1 MTFAEDLVLD
11 FDPETGNTTGATGTA
26 GSADSVGTAA
36 GLGADID
43 QAMLL
48 VLGALRTLPVTD
60 AVVRGT
66 KYQNWLLAFEA
77 EQLARNKATGAS
89 DRDNERLAGE
99 GRPSTKSETKKR
111 VKRANAVDE
120 NPDLANDLASGE
132 LGPEQVDAIAD
143 AAAKTGGDAACS
155 EELIDEIKHSSPD
168 DANNIAKRWAADHND
183 PGDGDTPADKRNRRQ
198 RRRREATKFRTKD
211 DCSAIL
217 IKGDDESIN
226 EIWND
231 LNTTAR
237 KLWRKDGGRDLP
249 KAKHPRTRKQRLFD
263 AAHQTLTNTNSTN
276 NSGSG
281 KVGLKG
287 SGARI
292 NLWVRLD
299 DFVAGKHNAYFADGS
314 LAPKTVLARYM
325 CTGTIAATVFD
336 KNGEVLHH
344 GREHRY
350 ATPAQIRGLIARDK
364 GCVRCRADIAE
375 CEAHHLIPWTA
386 PDQGETNI
394 EQLALVCTDCHHYIH
409 DTNQTLYRNTK
420 GLWKLRPATPN
431 ETPSHNPPS
440 AENRPNQTTN
450 CTHKV
455 RHE

>member
-1 MTFAEDLVLD
+1 MTFVEDLVLD
-11 FDPETGNTTGATGTA
+11 SDPATG
-26 GSADSVGTAA
+26 GDSAA
-36 GLGADID
+36 GVGADID

-77 EQLARNKATGAS
+77 EQLARNKASGAS
-89 DRDNERLAGE
+89 DRDNERLTGQ

-120 NPDLANDLASGE
+120 NPDLADDLAAGE

-143 AAAKTGGDAACS
+143 ASAKTGGDAACS
-155 EELIDEIKHSSPD
+155 EELIDEIKNSSPD
-168 DANNIAKRWAADHND
+168 DAKNIANKWAAEHND

-198 RRRREATKFRTKD
+198 RRMREVSKFETKD
-211 DCSAIL
+211 GCSAIL

-226 EIWND
+226 EIWTN
-231 LNTTAR
+231 LNAAAK
-237 KLWRKDGGRDLP
+237 KLWRKDGGRDLA

-263 AAHQTLTNTNSTN
+263 AAHHTLTGNSV
-276 NSGSG
+276 SGAGTGSATA
-281 KVGLKG
+281 GLKG

-292 NLWVRLD
+292 NMWVQLD
-299 DFVAGKHNAYFADGS
+299 DFVAGCHNASFADGT
-314 LAPKTVLARYM
+314 LVPKTVLARYM

-336 KNGEVLHH
+336 KSGEVLHH

-364 GCVRCRADIAE
+364 GCVRCRADVSE

-386 PDQGETNI
+386 PGQGQTNI
-394 EQLALVCTDCHHYIH
+394 EELALVCVDCHHFIH
-409 DTNQTLYRNTK
+409 DTNQTLYRNAK
-420 GLWKLRPATPN
+420 GLWTLRPATTS
-431 ETPSHNPPS
+431 ETPAKRRPH
-440 AENRPNQTTN
+440 AESCTTDSTNR
-450 CTHKV
+450 THKV

>member
-11 FDPETGNTTGATGTA
+11 SAPETGDDTGTT
-26 GSADSVGTAA
+26 GTAA

-43 QAMLL
+43 HAMLL
-48 VLGALRTLPVTD
+48 VLGALRTLPVAD
-60 AVVRGT
+60 AVLRGT

-77 EQLARNKATGAS
+77 EQLARNKASGAS

-120 NPDLANDLASGE
+120 NPELATDLASGE
-132 LGPEQVDAIAD
+132 LGPEQVDAVAD
-143 AAAKTGGDAACS
+143 ASAKTGGDAACS

-168 DANNIAKRWAADHND
+168 EANNIAKRWAADHND
-183 PGDGDTPADKRNRRQ
+183 TGDGDTPADKRNRRQ
-198 RRRREATKFRTKD
+198 RRRREVTKFTTKD

-231 LNTTAR
+231 LNAIAR
-237 KLWRKDGGRDLP
+237 KLWRKDGGGDLP
-249 KAKHPRTRKQRLFD
+249 KHKHPRTRKQRLFD
-263 AAHQTLTNTNSTN
+263 AAHQTLTSPNS
-276 NSGSG
+276 SGSG
-281 KVGLKG
+281 SGTGSGTVGLKG
-287 SGARI
+287 SGARV

-314 LAPKTVLARYM
+314 LVPKTVLARYM

-336 KNGEVLHH
+336 KDGEVLHH

-350 ATPAQIRGLIARDK
+350 ATPAQVRGLIARDK
-364 GCVRCRADIAE
+364 GCVRCRADVSE
-375 CEAHHLIPWTA
+375 CEAHHLIPWSA
-386 PDQGETNI
+386 PAQGETNI
-394 EQLALVCTDCHHYIH
+394 EQLALVCTDCHHFIH
-409 DTNQTLYRNTK
+409 DTNHTLYRIAK
-420 GLWKLRPATPN
+420 SLWCLRPATVD
-431 ETPSHNPPS
+431 ETPVSG
-440 AENRPNQTTN
+440 RPFTESRGRPRQSSFE
-450 CTHKV
+450 V